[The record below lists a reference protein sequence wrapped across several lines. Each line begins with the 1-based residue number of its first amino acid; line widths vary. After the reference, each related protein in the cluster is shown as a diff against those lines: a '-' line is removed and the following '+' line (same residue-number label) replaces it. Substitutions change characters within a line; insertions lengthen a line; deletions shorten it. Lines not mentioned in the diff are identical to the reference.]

1 MPTMSARLTVYELA
15 REYGVPSRSV
25 LQVIN
30 STPHLA
36 GARSASSRLTDAQ
49 VREVRLLLDGRAER
63 PAGAPERAETSQGH
77 ESPESTIHGGPVSEI
92 KPEESTAD
100 RQAAT
105 PDSVRHE
112 LEALVRQAFD
122 RARESGKEDWRH
134 MSTAVLKNRLS
145 QILGEKFDQGRFGY
159 ERMTDL
165 VQDLPDV
172 LAVDDTRR
180 PPVLYLLPE
189 PPRAPSGVA
198 EDAITI
204 DESITVRPDLW
215 AATIDYAS
223 GEPYFLVGGTARP
236 SSRIEG
242 SPDIPVPLPTI
253 TQEVLDAWRADF
265 AESIERMHGVDD
277 ADVRARAQVWLN
289 ERRGTRAL
297 PGVLQGLW
305 NLYLKRAVVARLRD
319 WYAGADLPVPANLTI
334 ERKVARTQ
342 PRPSEESRLRE
353 ALIATIR
360 RMSPD
365 ELKAVQLPASALLH
379 VLP

>member
-1 MPTMSARLTVYELA
+1 
-15 REYGVPSRSV
+15 
-25 LQVIN
+25 
-30 STPHLA
+30 
-36 GARSASSRLTDAQ
+36 
-49 VREVRLLLDGRAER
+49 
-63 PAGAPERAETSQGH
+63 
-77 ESPESTIHGGPVSEI
+77 VSEI

-277 ADVRARAQVWLN
+277 EDVRARAQVWLN